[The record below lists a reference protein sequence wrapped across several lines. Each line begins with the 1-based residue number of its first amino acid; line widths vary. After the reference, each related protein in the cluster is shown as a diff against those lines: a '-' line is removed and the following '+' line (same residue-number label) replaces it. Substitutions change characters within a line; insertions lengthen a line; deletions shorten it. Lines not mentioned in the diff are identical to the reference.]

1 MLAKSTSDMATAHVC
16 QQPQA
21 LLPYGHFL
29 LLPSDNNGLLLK
41 SIAVRELMLPSDEEP
56 PVEGPN
62 DSALSVVA
70 SCLDQV
76 IFIS

>member
-1 MLAKSTSDMATAHVC
+1 
-16 QQPQA
+16 
-21 LLPYGHFL
+21 
-29 LLPSDNNGLLLK
+29 
-41 SIAVRELMLPSDEEP
+41 MLPSEEES
-56 PVEGPN
+56 PVEGPS